1 MSSQTPVKTTYNLKK
16 PVSAYLPTKDSP
28 LYANRE
34 LYDSIAATA
43 DKDER
48 ELVDKFVIPIRSGKA
63 WKVPKGHVCRIVT
76 IEGPQVADL
85 NIWNFNNPR
94 ERFWA
99 ARTRQLH
106 SAHVSVYDRLWSN
119 LPYLRPLVTIT
130 NDSLKNRG
138 QDEWGGRLHD
148 LLGTRCDPYVDK
160 LLSGE
165 DNDFHC
171 HSNLTRAVLPY
182 GLTEFDVHDV
192 LNVFQL
198 TGLNEHDQYFMETC
212 PAKKGDFFEFFAE
225 TDILCA
231 LSCCPGGDLSTWDW
245 GEGDDENPIDMVDCC
260 RPLGIEVY
268 KITNDEVLKDWKEP
282 ESPKYKGAHGLGF
295 PVFKKDE

>member
-16 PVSAYLPTKDSP
+16 PVAAYLPTKDSP

-43 DKDER
+43 EKGER
-48 ELVDKFVIPIRSGKA
+48 ELVEKFIIPIRSGKA

-76 IEGPQVADL
+76 IEGPQV
-85 NIWNFNNPR
+85 F
-94 ERFWA
+94 
-99 ARTRQLH
+99 
-106 SAHVSVYDRLWSN
+106 
-119 LPYLRPLVTIT
+119 TIT
-130 NDSLKNRG
+130 NDSLQKRG

-171 HSNLTRAVLPY
+171 HSNLTRAIMPY

-198 TGLNEHDQYFMETC
+198 TGLNEHDQYFQETC
-212 PAKKGDFFEFFAE
+212 PAQKGDFFEFFAE
-225 TDILCA
+225 TDVLA
-231 LSCCPGGDLSTWDW
+231 AVSCCPGGDLSAWDW
-245 GEGDDENPIDMVDCC
+245 GEGDDENPVDMVDCC

-268 KITNDEVLKDWKEP
+268 KITNDEVLKDWTEP
-282 ESPKYKGAHGLGF
+282 ECPKYKGAHGLEF
-295 PVFKKDE
+295 PVFKRDE